1 MEINRK
7 LFERLNGAI
16 FLLVPWY
23 LHTNNHET
31 FGKLPHTPI
40 VSIQLMT
47 TKQTE
52 GGSDKTPIV
61 TLPLALPF
69 QYIPKHKIIVKI
81 SIGEFPFEIHSP
93 HPSLLDSQIYS

>member
-1 MEINRK
+1 VEINMK

-31 FGKLPHTPI
+31 FGKPPYMLG

-47 TKQTE
+47 TKQIE
-52 GGSDKTPIV
+52 GGSDKTLIV
-61 TLPLALPF
+61 TPPFALPF
-69 QYIPKHKIIVKI
+69 QYIPKHKIII
-81 SIGEFPFEIHSP
+81 RINIGEFPFEIHSP

>member
-1 MEINRK
+1 MK

-16 FLLVPWY
+16 FLLAPWY

-31 FGKLPHTPI
+31 FGKPPHTPV

-52 GGSDKTPIV
+52 RGNDKTPIA

-69 QYIPKHKIIVKI
+69 
-81 SIGEFPFEIHSP
+81 
-93 HPSLLDSQIYS
+93 